1 MKESEHQ
8 KLIWKWA
15 KQHPICCDFL
25 FSIPNGGT
33 RHIKEI
39 ANLKAQG
46 LRPGVSDMFLAF
58 PTSKYCGLWIEL
70 KKDRKCYLTP
80 DQIGWLERMIQVGY
94 EGKVAYGHEDAISF
108 IEEYLKT
115 TS

>member
-15 KQHPICCDFL
+15 KRHPICCDFL
-25 FSIPNGGT
+25 FAIPNGGT

-46 LRPGVSDMFLAF
+46 LRPGVSDLFLAY
-58 PTSKYCGLWIEL
+58 PSHGYMGLWLEL
-70 KKDRKCYLTP
+70 KKDRQAYLSEQ
-80 DQIGWLERMIQVGY
+80 QIIWLDRMLQVGY
-94 EGKVAYGHEDAISF
+94 QAQVAYGYEEAIKF
-108 IEEYLKT
+108 IEEYLK
-115 TS
+115 